1 MQKFKFFTLAIIAML
16 SVNFVWGADPTITED
31 FEKQEKSTTY
41 NGQVTYEASSSNAE
55 IGWYVEH
62 GAVSETAKLS
72 GSQSMHM
79 RAYYAKNST
88 SGTWNGALPYTNT
101 TTAIKGLKSVSFSI
115 AVSNT
120 GLKYDTYY
128 STNGSTWTAI
138 QTAQTL
144 SSTGTTTKS
153 FTIPNSD
160 ANTSYYIKIGAN
172 SGSTHANKPSSA
184 SNYTFRIDDVVFTYA
199 AATAT
204 ITKTANLTNFT
215 YEVGSGPSAAQS
227 FTVGGTNLTANITV
241 TAPTNFEVSKSSGS
255 GYASSVT
262 LTQSSGTVS
271 NTTIYVRMKSGLSQG
286 TGKGGNITLSST
298 GATTQTIAVVGTV
311 TAPSYTV
318 TPQSNNTEL
327 GTVSG
332 TTTITASPKTCVGYA
347 DLAYTVSPTGK
358 ATVNQSGNI
367 FTVSNVTADVTVTI
381 NFAELAKD
389 TYVDHLHNNAD
400 IERCGS
406 YPAPSLDDAAKPTT
420 ENCDVVHYHF
430 AGWVTDPIFTGTPG
444 TPDDMITAGT
454 NMTSNGRT
462 YIAVWAKEQ

>member
-1 MQKFKFFTLAIIAML
+1 MQKFKFFTLAILAML
-16 SVNFVWGADPTITED
+16 SVNFVWGADITLTIEVGD
-31 FEKQEKSTTY
+31 FTGGSSSSYT
-41 NGQVTYEASSSNAE
+41 VTSWSSNASDGTA
-55 IGWYVEH
+55 ISGSSKVILD
-62 GAVSETAKLS
+62 ETAIRFKKSYIYNSTELPGAIKQIRVIKAS
-72 GSQSMHM
+72 GSDRSVTAYVSPSALTSATGTNLGSQNLDCNFQLTAQQIAADNRYFYLNMTTNN
-79 RAYYAKNST
+79 AYYIS
-88 SGTWNGALPYTNT
+88 
-101 TTAIKGLKSVSFSI
+101 SI
-115 AVSNT
+115 EIVME
-120 GLKYDTYY
+120 
-128 STNGSTWTAI
+128 
-138 QTAQTL
+138 
-144 SSTGTTTKS
+144 
-153 FTIPNSD
+153 
-160 ANTSYYIKIGAN
+160 
-172 SGSTHANKPSSA
+172 
-184 SNYTFRIDDVVFTYA
+184 A

-215 YEVGSGPSAAQS
+215 YEEGSGPSAEQS

-286 TGKGGNITLSST
+286 TDKGGDITLSST

-332 TTTITASPKTCVGYA
+332 TTTITASPKECVGYA
-347 DLAYTVSPTGK
+347 NSAYTVTPTGK
-358 ATVNQSGNI
+358 ATVVQSGNT
-367 FTVSNVTADVTVTI
+367 FTVSNVTDNVTVTI
-381 NFAELAKD
+381 NFAELDKD
-389 TYVDHLHNNAD
+389 TYEDHLHGNTAF
-400 IERCGS
+400 EKCGS
-406 YPAPSLDDAAKPTT
+406 YEAPSLPDAAKATT
-420 ENCDVVHYHF
+420 ENCDAVHYHF